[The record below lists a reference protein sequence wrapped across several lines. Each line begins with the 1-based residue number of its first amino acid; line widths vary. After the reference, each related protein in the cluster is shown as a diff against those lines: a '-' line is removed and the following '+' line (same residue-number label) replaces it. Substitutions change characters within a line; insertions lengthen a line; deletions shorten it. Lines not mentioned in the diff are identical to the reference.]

1 MELNKSERKCA
12 LCGRH
17 IPRKKKAKTCSRAC
31 DAELRAARARRQ
43 LGEAMRKKQ
52 NGDRSTTQPKEAI
65 Q

>member
-31 DAELRAARARRQ
+31 DAELMGGAKRQCAFSREKRATDAKR
-43 LGEAMRKKQ
+43 E
-52 NGDRSTTQPKEAI
+52 
-65 Q
+65 